1 MMRESTGKGGGGK
14 KTLGHGGM
22 NQVASRTACP
32 GWLPVFF
39 NTMQWWEVCSDMAF
53 QTTLGQEEGA
63 ATLGEATLGQ
73 HRR

>member
-1 MMRESTGKGGGGK
+1 MPRLATGF
-14 KTLGHGGM
+14 
-22 NQVASRTACP
+22 
-32 GWLPVFF
+32 FF

-73 HRR
+73 HLGQRRR